1 MNPPAT
7 SRDSPRSTTSRAEL
21 RREFK
26 RVDRNVDGRID
37 FAEFKDLLEGLGAG
51 MSQQV
56 MHIGFH
62 EVDADKDGLID
73 LEEFCEWWLS
83 D

>member
-1 MNPPAT
+1 MSKTA
-7 SRDSPRSTTSRAEL
+7 SPSNSIRSATSRAEL

-26 RVDRNVDGRID
+26 RVDRNDDGRID
-37 FAEFKDLLEGLGAG
+37 FTEFKDLLDGLDAD

-62 EVDADKDGLID
+62 EVDTDKDGLID
-73 LEEFCEWWLS
+73 LQEFCDWWLT

>member
-1 MNPPAT
+1 MTQPSTGDT
-7 SRDSPRSTTSRAEL
+7 SRFATSRAEL

-37 FAEFKDLLEGLGAG
+37 FAEFQDLLEGLGAD
-51 MSQQV
+51 MSAQV
-56 MHIGFH
+56 MRIGFH
-62 EVDADKDGLID
+62 EVDTDKDGLID
-73 LEEFCEWWLS
+73 LREFCDWWLA